1 MNGHTVYLDGST
13 GIFLLPGVLY
23 DEYGC
28 IVSRGDISFTCNF
41 GASAYMLAWST
52 EGKVSVDA
60 SGEVKGAIFA
70 GESATPGDIE
80 VAPGTTLT
88 WIDIPPIAT
97 PPLPSSI
104 SSFRITGWESVSS
117 N

>member
-52 EGKVSVDA
+52 EAEVFVDA
-60 SGEVKGAIFA
+60 SGEVKGGNLRRGIGYAR
-70 GESATPGDIE
+70 GYQGCHRHYPDM
-80 VAPGTTLT
+80 
-88 WIDIPPIAT
+88 D
-97 PPLPSSI
+97 
-104 SSFRITGWESVSS
+104 
-117 N
+117 